1 MTDLHAVEPV
11 SIDRLAQ
18 LCELI
23 DADYAILEAPRATGV
38 ADTHADEV
46 VDRSLGDDD
55 ASNTGDA
62 DNAGDE
68 AGTTFHRVLQTGI
81 PHIAVHCDLNEEGD
95 TLSAFATWEGTL
107 PESAEEEVA
116 ATVAD
121 LNWASVAPTLSYFVA
136 DGPEGPSDGAEVQLC
151 ANRAM
156 AVGEGLSLTQLGH
169 FLLSSLASFAEIFE
183 IVAERFPQAVTWN
196 DTQEQEAED

>member
-1 MTDLHAVEPV
+1 VTDLHAVEPV

-23 DADYAILEAPRATGV
+23 DADYAILEAPRTTGV
-38 ADTHADEV
+38 ADT
-46 VDRSLGDDD
+46 
-55 ASNTGDA
+55 DA
-62 DNAGDE
+62 DIQAEDAE
-68 AGTTFHRVLQTGI
+68 ASLHRVLQTGI

-116 ATVAD
+116 ATVAE

>member
-23 DADYAILEAPRATGV
+23 DADYAILEAPRSASDAGTDV
-38 ADTHADEV
+38 DTQADRAA
-46 VDRSLGDDD
+46 DDD
-55 ASNTGDA
+55 A
-62 DNAGDE
+62 E
-68 AGTTFHRVLQTGI
+68 EKFHRVLQTGI

-107 PESAEEEVA
+107 PESAEEDVA
-116 ATVAD
+116 ATVAE
-121 LNWASVAPTLSYFVA
+121 LNWASVAPTLSYLVT
-136 DGPEGPSDGAEVQLC
+136 GGAEELPNSGEIQLC

-156 AVGEGLSLTQLGH
+156 AVGEGLSLAQLGH
-169 FLLSSLASFAEIFE
+169 FLLSSLASFAEVFE
-183 IVAERFPQAVTWN
+183 VVAERFPQAVTWN
-196 DTQEQEAED
+196 AATLDAVTSNDMQEQEAED

>member
-38 ADTHADEV
+38 ADSHADET
-46 VDRSLGDDD
+46 DDQSLDDD
-55 ASNTGDA
+55 AS
-62 DNAGDE
+62 NAGDE

-116 ATVAD
+116 ATVAE

-156 AVGEGLSLTQLGH
+156 AVGEGLSLAQLGH

>member
-23 DADYAILEAPRATGV
+23 DADYAILEAPRTTGV
-38 ADTHADEV
+38 ADIHADGAD
-46 VDRSLGDDD
+46 DRSLDDD
-55 ASNTGDA
+55 AS
-62 DNAGDE
+62 NAGDE

-116 ATVAD
+116 ATVAE

-136 DGPEGPSDGAEVQLC
+136 DGPEEPSDGAEVQLC

-156 AVGEGLSLTQLGH
+156 AVGEGLSLAQLGH

>member
-38 ADTHADEV
+38 ADIHADGAD
-46 VDRSLGDDD
+46 DRSLDDD
-55 ASNTGDA
+55 AS
-62 DNAGDE
+62 NAGDE

-116 ATVAD
+116 ATVAE

-136 DGPEGPSDGAEVQLC
+136 DGPEEPSDGAEVQLC

>member
-23 DADYAILEAPRATGV
+23 DADYAILEAPRTTGV
-38 ADTHADEV
+38 ADTRADEV
-46 VDRSLGDDD
+46 VDRSLSDD
-55 ASNTGDA
+55 
-62 DNAGDE
+62 AGDE

-116 ATVAD
+116 ATVAE

-136 DGPEGPSDGAEVQLC
+136 DDTEGQSDGAEVQLC

-156 AVGEGLSLTQLGH
+156 AVGEGLSLAQLGH

>member
-23 DADYAILEAPRATGV
+23 DADYAILEAPRSASDAGTDV
-38 ADTHADEV
+38 DTQADRAA
-46 VDRSLGDDD
+46 DDD
-55 ASNTGDA
+55 A
-62 DNAGDE
+62 E
-68 AGTTFHRVLQTGI
+68 EKFHRVLQTGI

-116 ATVAD
+116 ATVAE
-121 LNWASVAPTLSYFVA
+121 LNWASVAPTLSYFVT
-136 DGPEGPSDGAEVQLC
+136 DGPEEPSDGAEVQLC

-156 AVGEGLSLTQLGH
+156 AVGEGLSLAQLGH

-183 IVAERFPQAVTWN
+183 VVAERFPQAVTWN
-196 DTQEQEAED
+196 AATLNDMQEQEAED

>member
-1 MTDLHAVEPV
+1 M
-11 SIDRLAQ
+11 
-18 LCELI
+18 
-23 DADYAILEAPRATGV
+23 
-38 ADTHADEV
+38 
-46 VDRSLGDDD
+46 
-55 ASNTGDA
+55 
-62 DNAGDE
+62 
-68 AGTTFHRVLQTGI
+68 
-81 PHIAVHCDLNEEGD
+81 
-95 TLSAFATWEGTL
+95 SAFATWEGTL

-116 ATVAD
+116 ATVAE

-136 DGPEGPSDGAEVQLC
+136 DDTEGQSDGAEVQLC

-156 AVGEGLSLTQLGH
+156 AVGEGLSLAQLGH

>member
-23 DADYAILEAPRATGV
+23 DADYAILEAPRTTGV
-38 ADTHADEV
+38 ADIHADGAD
-46 VDRSLGDDD
+46 DRSLDDN
-55 ASNTGDA
+55 ASIAGDA

-116 ATVAD
+116 ATVAE

-136 DGPEGPSDGAEVQLC
+136 DDTEEPSDGAEVQLC

-156 AVGEGLSLTQLGH
+156 AVGEGLSLAQLGH

-183 IVAERFPQAVTWN
+183 IVAERSPQAVTWN

>member
-38 ADTHADEV
+38 ADIHADGAD
-46 VDRSLGDDD
+46 DRSLDDD
-55 ASNTGDA
+55 AS
-62 DNAGDE
+62 NAGDE

-107 PESAEEEVA
+107 PEA
-116 ATVAD
+116 A
-121 LNWASVAPTLSYFVA
+121 
-136 DGPEGPSDGAEVQLC
+136 
-151 ANRAM
+151 
-156 AVGEGLSLTQLGH
+156 
-169 FLLSSLASFAEIFE
+169 
-183 IVAERFPQAVTWN
+183 
-196 DTQEQEAED
+196 

>member
-38 ADTHADEV
+38 ADIHADGAD
-46 VDRSLGDDD
+46 DRSLDDD
-55 ASNTGDA
+55 AS
-62 DNAGDE
+62 NAGDE

-116 ATVAD
+116 ATVAE

>member
-11 SIDRLAQ
+11 SIDRLAK

-23 DADYAILEAPRATGV
+23 DADYAIIEAPRSASDAGTD
-38 ADTHADEV
+38 ADTQAD
-46 VDRSLGDDD
+46 R
-55 ASNTGDA
+55 AADA
-62 DNAGDE
+62 DAE
-68 AGTTFHRVLQTGI
+68 ANFHRVLQTGI

-116 ATVAD
+116 ATVAE

-136 DGPEGPSDGAEVQLC
+136 DGPEEPSDGAEVQLC